1 MNTTIVS
8 AHSAAAVQR
17 PHLTTQVRLFLA
29 VVLAAFFALAVTLSY
44 SSVASAVTTPG
55 VGLGTAGSYSVLGG
69 QTVTNTGTTSLSGAL
84 GVSPGTEVTGFTAEQ
99 ENAANVGGA
108 ALQPQADA
116 STAYG
121 VLAAQESDA
130 DLTGQ
135 DLGGLSLVGGVYSA
149 SSSMALTGTLTLDGG
164 VEDGGVSDSVFI
176 FQAGSTLNVASS
188 SNVVLTGG
196 AQACNVYWQV
206 GSSATLGTGSNFVG
220 TIISLASITV
230 QTDATVQGRALAL
243 SAGSVTLD
251 SNVFT
256 DASCAAAPT
265 PDAGSPTPTPTPD
278 AGSPTPD
285 ADDATTAP
293 AETPTESPV
302 PTGTPTESPT
312 ESESAAANPSES
324 RGGSDSRTD
333 SDTPDGS
340 DSPTGSDVPD
350 EYSSGSGAP
359 VESDTD
365 SAEAAAEQSDLPATG
380 PGALTIALVGLSAL
394 LILGGAT
401 LLIVRQQRSH
411 SSD

>member
-1 MNTTIVS
+1 MNKTTGS
-8 AHSAAAVQR
+8 ARSASAAQR
-17 PHLTTQVRLFLA
+17 PHFTAQARLLLAVLLASFLA
-29 VVLAAFFALAVTLSY
+29 MAVTLSY

-69 QTVTNTGTTSLSGAL
+69 QTVTNTGTTTLSGAL
-84 GVSPGTEVTGFTAEQ
+84 GVSPGTAVTGFTAEQ

-108 ALQPQADA
+108 AAQPQADA

-176 FQAGSTLNVASS
+176 FQAGSTLNAATGSD
-188 SNVVLTGG
+188 VVLTGG

-220 TIISLASITV
+220 TIISLASISV
-230 QTDATVQGRALAL
+230 QTNATVQGRALAL

-256 DASCAAAPT
+256 DASCAAAPPTDTGSPTPT
-265 PDAGSPTPTPTPD
+265 PDAGSPTPTPTE
-278 AGSPTPD
+278 SLV
-285 ADDATTAP
+285 
-293 AETPTESPV
+293 PTEV
-302 PTGTPTESPT
+302 PT
-312 ESESAAANPSES
+312 ESESPEANPTES
-324 RGGSDSRTD
+324 RGGPDSRTG

-340 DSPTGSDVPD
+340 DSPPD
-350 EYSSGSGAP
+350 LAFQQDPTATQAKLSLISQISRPPG
-359 VESDTD
+359 
-365 SAEAAAEQSDLPATG
+365 PA
-380 PGALTIALVGLSAL
+380 
-394 LILGGAT
+394 
-401 LLIVRQQRSH
+401 R
-411 SSD
+411 